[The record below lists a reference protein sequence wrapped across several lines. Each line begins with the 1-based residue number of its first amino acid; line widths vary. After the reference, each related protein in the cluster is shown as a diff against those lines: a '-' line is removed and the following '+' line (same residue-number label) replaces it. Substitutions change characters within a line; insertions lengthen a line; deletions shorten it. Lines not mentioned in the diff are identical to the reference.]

1 MVNGLYKV
9 LLRFYLPSTIFPPF
23 STATH
28 WYSNTAKAGRYIC
41 YLPAFA
47 FICQPERGS
56 LNATAGRWKRSI
68 SATRCATTRSI
79 CLSIKASLASN
90 ASCHSSTVATTPTLS
105 LPFSRQVYQEGATAS
120 ARTSQAKSSPNQKK
134 TCSNTAPTAPTLSI
148 LSISAAKSS
157 PSTTSWTYL

>member
-1 MVNGLYKV
+1 MADRHAKNL
-9 LLRFYLPSTIFPPF
+9 S
-23 STATH
+23 AT
-28 WYSNTAKAGRYIC
+28 
-41 YLPAFA
+41 A
-47 FICQPERGS
+47 FICQPERSS
-56 LNATAGRWKRSI
+56 LNATAGRWKHSI

-157 PSTTSWTYL
+157 PSTTS